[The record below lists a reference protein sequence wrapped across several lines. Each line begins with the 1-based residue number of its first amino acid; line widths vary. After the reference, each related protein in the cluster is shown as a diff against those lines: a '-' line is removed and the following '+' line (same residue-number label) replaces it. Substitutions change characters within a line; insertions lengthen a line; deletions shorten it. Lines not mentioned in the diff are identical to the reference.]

1 MRVGIIGG
9 GKGGTAIMNTLN
21 KMQEIQIEGI
31 VDIDENAPGILLA
44 KELNIY
50 HTNSIESLLQK
61 NMDIL
66 IEATGSQ
73 RVMEEISRHNKSN
86 VSIMCSEAANLMMLL
101 VENEEKLIKKIE
113 KQIVEVEKVS
123 DITENSVNAM
133 NESITNSVA
142 LSNTLND
149 FAART
154 MHLVSETDQII
165 KIMGQITRQTNILG
179 LNASI
184 EAARAGEQGRGFAI
198 VAKEVQKLANN
209 SEEFTKQIGDILST
223 INNEVTTVSDEIHK
237 LKAVSEDQKKAGKS
251 LQEAIDKLI
260 ENINAI

>member
-9 GKGGTAIMNTLN
+9 GKGGTAILRTLN
-21 KMQEIQIEGI
+21 KMQEIKIEGI

-50 HTNSIESLLQK
+50 HTNSISNILEKKL
-61 NMDIL
+61 DIL
-66 IEATGSQ
+66 IEATGAN
-73 RVMEEISRHNKSN
+73 RVMEEINKCNKTN
-86 VSIMCSEAANLMMLL
+86 VSIMCSEAANLMMHL

-123 DITENSVNAM
+123 DVTKKNVNSM
-133 NESITNSVA
+133 NESILDTVS
-142 LSNTLND
+142 LSNNLNE
-149 FAART
+149 FASRT
-154 MHLVSETDQII
+154 MHLVYETDQII

-198 VAKEVQKLANN
+198 VAKEVQMLANN
-209 SEEFTKQIGDILST
+209 SEEFTRQIGEILST
-223 INNEVTTVSDEIHK
+223 ITNEVTSVSKEIHR
-237 LKAVSEDQKKAGKS
+237 LKEVSEDQKESGKS
-251 LQEAIDKLI
+251 LQDAISMLI
-260 ENINAI
+260 ENIHAL